1 LGEGNLWHK
10 FTNYEHS
17 VRVPLIVKV
26 PWMTG
31 LAGTIV
37 SVPVELIDIYPT
49 MAALTKSGPLANASA
64 LDGVDFSPV
73 LLSTIR
79 RSRSR
84 SDAIQSA
91 GSPIDAIQTGGNDGA
106 AGVSEDAP
114 CSQRVKTFS
123 DFPRCG
129 EKELGPQST
138 WPTGAYEKNYC
149 KSSPVSGIFAMGYS
163 LRSADYRYTRWMRW
177 NGTVSSQASTCCV
190 IDMRVIYVS
199 SLTDCLWVQTLAVLP
214 DGWLDDSSATP
225 SLLGEE
231 LYDHTGD
238 DGTNFDKFPLG
249 HKNLAGEASA
259 ASQLKE
265 HRGTLAAFFRD
276 GDESVAFAPGCGV

>member
-1 LGEGNLWHK
+1 MWEEGRPPTIAGQNPLTPAAYANYTRESALEPAFASSLRRAYYAAISLMDDSIGRTLAVLEELEMEQDTVVIFHADHGWGLGEGNLWHK

-37 SVPVELIDIYPT
+37 SAPVELIDIYPT

-64 LDGVDFSPV
+64 LDGVDFTPV

-79 RSRSR
+79 RSRSE
-84 SDAIQSA
+84 AIESVGA
-91 GSPIDAIQTGGNDGA
+91 VGGS
-106 AGVSEDAP
+106 EEAP

-129 EKELGPQST
+129 EKDLGPQST
-138 WPTGAYEKNYC
+138 WPTSAYEKNYC

-177 NGTVSSQASTCCV
+177 NGTVSSQA
-190 IDMRVIYVS
+190 
-199 SLTDCLWVQTLAVLP
+199 
-214 DGWLDDSSATP
+214 
-225 SLLGEE
+225 
-231 LYDHTGD
+231 
-238 DGTNFDKFPLG
+238 FPLLRDLYACG
-249 HKNLAGEASA
+249 LDVFPGRLLVITVAGGASRW
-259 ASQLKE
+259 LV
-265 HRGTLAAFFRD
+265 G
-276 GDESVAFAPGCGV
+276 